1 MNYGNGSITTA
12 WSRSL
17 IVVNVPFYALNGLYM
32 SVENISRFVVIFI
45 TSISSCLWSLHGMF

>member
-45 TSISSCLWSLHGMF
+45 TSISSCL